1 MLPPLIRIR
10 NGYRDQLPHGLAS
23 LSEDPRYHDTVL
35 ICQDGILGAS
45 RFILAL
51 ALPMLKRPLRGREEE
66 EVVILMPSFA
76 THEVKHAMGLVFLAS
91 GITYENREIKAH
103 PEEPVNNSTQYES
116 KKEEEDFKA
125 KEEEY
130 LQVKHEVGSEEDMFM
145 DDQDDS
151 WDFDDERPEN
161 VKKVRRS
168 PKKKNKVKYEIYS
181 EDELDFLCDL
191 DDEWERGGSERAG
204 NTSKVA
210 KKSKIKREPADGE
223 FNNFDCYICE
233 EAFTSK
239 AEYKQHESEKHVDL
253 NGMIACPIPECGKK
267 FKVTDSRYGQSK
279 LVKRHIMMHK
289 GKQESSYVCPEC
301 GKTFKNRGSLGP
313 HMALHTGIKNIHC
326 DECDQSFFT
335 TSALLGHKM
344 RTHDENQEVICPE
357 CGKRCS
363 NKYTLKRHMI
373 RHTGERPYKCE
384 FEGCGKSFF
393 DSQVLKNHERIH
405 LDLKEFQ
412 CSLCPKAF
420 RQSYALVI
428 HMKRHNGVR
437 IILLRIILIP
447 KLTSS
452 VLDQGA
458 QLHRVWKSLC

>member
-1 MLPPLIRIR
+1 MNPFRKMFPPLIRIR
-10 NGYRDQLPHGLAS
+10 NGYRDQLPQGLAS
-23 LSEDPRYHDTVL
+23 LSEDPRYQDTVL
-35 ICQDGILGAS
+35 VCQDGIVRAS
-45 RFILAL
+45 RFILAIS
-51 ALPMLKRPLRGREEE
+51 LPMLKRPLRGRDEE
-66 EVVILMPSFA
+66 EVVILMPNFA
-76 THEVKHAMGLVFLAS
+76 TQEVEHAMAMVFMAS
-91 GITYENREIKAH
+91 GVTNEKSEIKAQSGEG
-103 PEEPVNNSTQYES
+103 PMKSITQCDS

-130 LQVKHEVGSEEDMFM
+130 LQVKHEVGSEDDMYL
-145 DDQDDS
+145 DDQNDS
-151 WDFDDERPEN
+151 CDIDDERSDN

-168 PKKKNKVKYEIYS
+168 QKKKNKVKYEVYS
-181 EDELDFLCDL
+181 EDELDLLSDTE
-191 DDEWERGGSERAG
+191 DEWERGVRPT
-204 NTSKVA
+204 NTSKVK
-210 KKSKIKREPADGE
+210 KKSKIKRETAEGE
-223 FNNFDCYICE
+223 LNNFDCYICE
-233 EAFTSK
+233 EAFTCK
-239 AEYKQHESEKHVDL
+239 AEYKQHESEKHLDL
-253 NGMIACPIPECGKK
+253 DGMISCPIPECGKK
-267 FKVTDSRYGQSK
+267 FKVTDTKYGQSK

-313 HMALHTGIKNIHC
+313 HMALHTGVKSIHC

-437 IILLRIILIP
+437 SLRIISIP
-447 KLTSS
+447 KLEN
-452 VLDQGA
+452 
-458 QLHRVWKSLC
+458 

>member
-1 MLPPLIRIR
+1 MLPPQIRIR
-10 NGYRDQLPHGLAS
+10 NGYRDQLPQGLAA
-23 LSEDPRYHDTVL
+23 LSDDPRYQDTVL
-35 ICQDGILGAS
+35 VCQDGFLRAS

-51 ALPMLKRPLRGREEE
+51 ALPMLKRPLRGRQEEE
-66 EVVILMPSFA
+66 IVILMPNFA
-76 THEVKHAMGLVFLAS
+76 TSEVRHAMGLVFLAS
-91 GITYENREIKAH
+91 GVTYENKDYKDH
-103 PEEPVNNSTQYES
+103 SEESTSSITQT
-116 KKEEEDFKA
+116 KKEEEVFKA

-130 LQVKHEVGSEEDMFM
+130 LQVKHEVGSEEDIYM
-145 DDQDDS
+145 DDQGDI
-151 WDFDDERPEN
+151 WDVDELPEN
-161 VKKVRRS
+161 AKVIKRS
-168 PKKKNKVKYEIYS
+168 PKKKSRVKYEISS
-181 EDELDFLCDL
+181 EDDL
-191 DDEWERGGSERAG
+191 EENSDIEWEAGGGSGWPAQ
-204 NTSKVA
+204 TSKGS
-210 KKSKIKREPADGE
+210 KKSKIKKEQADGE
-223 FNNFDCYICE
+223 LDNFDCYICE
-233 EAFTSK
+233 ETFTSK
-239 AEYKQHESEKHVDL
+239 VDYKRHETEKHVDL
-253 NGMIACPIPECGKK
+253 SGLIFCPVPDCGKK
-267 FKVTDSRYGQSK
+267 FKVTDTKYGQSK
-279 LVKRHIMMHK
+279 LVKRHMMMHK

-313 HMALHTGIKNIHC
+313 HMALHTGVKSIHC

-437 IILLRIILIP
+437 IP
-447 KLTSS
+447 KMRTFRELFSF
-452 VLDQGA
+452 
-458 QLHRVWKSLC
+458 

>member
-10 NGYRDQLPHGLAS
+10 NGYRDQLPQGLAS

-35 ICQDGILGAS
+35 VCQDGIVRAS

-66 EVVILMPSFA
+66 EVVILMPNFA
-76 THEVKHAMGLVFLAS
+76 THEVKHAMGMVFMAS
-91 GITYENREIKAH
+91 GVTYENKEIKAH
-103 PEEPVNNSTQYES
+103 PKEHVNNITHYES

-130 LQVKHEVGSEEDMFM
+130 LQVKHEVGSEEDMYM

-168 PKKKNKVKYEIYS
+168 SKKKNRVKYEIYS
-181 EDELDFLCDL
+181 EDELDFLCDI
-191 DDEWERGGSERAG
+191 DDEWETGGSERPG
-204 NTSKVA
+204 NTSKVV

-223 FNNFDCYICE
+223 LNNFDCYICE

-253 NGMIACPIPECGKK
+253 DGMIACPVPECGKK

-279 LVKRHIMMHK
+279 LVKRHMMMHK

-363 NKYTLKRHMI
+363 
-373 RHTGERPYKCE
+373 
-384 FEGCGKSFF
+384 S
-393 DSQVLKNHERIH
+393 
-405 LDLKEFQ
+405 
-412 CSLCPKAF
+412 
-420 RQSYALVI
+420 
-428 HMKRHNGVR
+428 
-437 IILLRIILIP
+437 
-447 KLTSS
+447 
-452 VLDQGA
+452 
-458 QLHRVWKSLC
+458 